1 MQNAILNR
9 FLKISLVP
17 VVHDELDPV
26 PEGERVARVDDE
38 PHDPWRRV
46 DR

>member
-1 MQNAILNR
+1 MIET
-9 FLKISLVP
+9 SLVP

-38 PHDPWRRV
+38 PHNP
-46 DR
+46 